1 MATPSRLHVGC
12 FLLSLFTSTI
22 LSVTQKKVPLPE
34 PQGKVGSVTRD
45 YTPAKPRNLRGVAE
59 HILHVTVWYPAPDT
73 AVETLQVIE
82 LPGPPGLSGPPGSSD
97 RPLFEAGSSTPHAP
111 FASSLRP
118 FPLILLSHGT
128 GGSAAQMAWLGTA
141 LARAGFIAAAVDH
154 PGNNDATGSGKD
166 GYTPAGFLLW
176 WERATDLTDVLDG
189 LLADPELA
197 PHIDRSLIGAAGY
210 ALGGYTVLELG
221 GARTDISAF
230 YDLCRTKPDDA
241 VCHVPEMR
249 DQRRDSP
256 LLDANGHPRTFEQ
269 LLAIVRK
276 TNGESL
282 ARSGESYRDPRLK
295 AVFAIAP
302 VLGFTFT
309 PESLSALR
317 LPVAIVAGAADTI
330 APSAS
335 SADGL
340 RADIRGAKETTLPG
354 VGHYEFLDTCTAAG
368 KLAQPRYCADPLGID
383 RDAVHTQT
391 SALAIQFFVHALH
404 LR

>member
-1 MATPSRLHVGC
+1 
-12 FLLSLFTSTI
+12 
-22 LSVTQKKVPLPE
+22 
-34 PQGKVGSVTRD
+34 
-45 YTPAKPRNLRGVAE
+45 
-59 HILHVTVWYPAPDT
+59 
-73 AVETLQVIE
+73 
-82 LPGPPGLSGPPGSSD
+82 
-97 RPLFEAGSSTPHAP
+97 
-111 FASSLRP
+111 
-118 FPLILLSHGT
+118 
-128 GGSAAQMAWLGTA
+128 MAWLGTA
-141 LARAGFIAAAVDH
+141 FARAGFIAAAVDH
-154 PGNNDATGSGKD
+154 PGNNNATGSGND
-166 GYTPAGFLLW
+166 VYTPAGFLLW

-221 GARTDISAF
+221 GAQTDIGTF

-249 DQRRDSP
+249 DQPRDLPHDHRGASP
-256 LLDANGHPRTFEQ
+256 LLDADGHPRTFEQ
-269 LLAIVRK
+269 LLATVRK

-282 ARSGESYRDPRLK
+282 ARSGESYRDPRIK

-302 VLGFTFT
+302 VLGFTFSA
-309 PESLSALR
+309 ESLSALR

-330 APSAS
+330 APAAS

-368 KLAQPRYCADPLGID
+368 KLAQPRYCADPPGID
-383 RDAVHTQT
+383 RDAVHAQT
-391 SALAIQFFVHALH
+391 SALAIQFFLHALR